1 MQTKIDVLERLKSNK
16 NFLCNKYNISKLG
29 LFGSFA
35 RDEATAD
42 SDIDILFEVEENKK
56 LSLFDYLHLTK
67 DLEQTFHAKV
77 DLVRESTVKTALK
90 PYIYKDIVYV

>member
-1 MQTKIDVLERLKSNK
+1 MQTKMDVLEQLKSSK
-16 NFLCNKYNISKLG
+16 TFLSSKYNISKLG

-35 RDEATAD
+35 RDEATAN

-56 LSLFDYLHLTK
+56 LSLFDYLHLAK
-67 DLEQTFHAKV
+67 DLEQTFQAKV
-77 DLVRESTVKTALK
+77 DLVRESTLKTGLK

>member
-16 NFLCNKYNISKLG
+16 KILCNKYNISKLG

-56 LSLFDYLHLTK
+56 LSLFDYLHLAK
-67 DLEQTFHAKV
+67 YLEQTFHTKV